1 MAMFKHLRT
10 KLTVL
15 YAALLGVG
23 LIVLSV
29 IVYSAIAGNAERL
42 VRKELEA
49 SATVFD
55 RLWAMRARQFQDTAA
70 VLSRDFGFREAVAS
84 NDEATVQSALA
95 NLSGRLGLDLA
106 LIVGMDGHITTA
118 DGRPL
123 GSAAAD
129 LAEGIN
135 SENGPSGV
143 LLIDNVPYQAVSA
156 PILSPMLTGWVVF
169 GAKLEGEIEALEKYS
184 AIPLD
189 AAVLNRRPGAGWVA
203 TTGGFDSHET
213 QSAGRFIDE
222 VLAGRAPPSE
232 LASSEGPAIAVARP
246 LQAVS
251 ADAPFVL
258 MLRYPLSRAMAPY
271 APIINVVLLTVLF
284 TAAALVAGSWAVA
297 RGVTQPIS
305 ALDQAAHNLARGED
319 ASVQVTT
326 SDEIGRL
333 AESFNTMAA
342 EIRERERHLAGALER
357 AESANRLTGEF
368 LANMSHEMR
377 TPLNGVLGLAQ
388 VLQRTGQDPAQR
400 ELVGAIIASASGLER
415 LLCDVLEAA
424 QLRAGAAE
432 LRPEPFALD
441 QALESAAAP
450 WRTAA
455 QERRLGFALEIAP
468 THGVVTVGDVA
479 RLQQVLNAL
488 LGNAVKF
495 TAEGEVGLR
504 AHAHPR
510 GFRFEVIDTGP
521 GIDPAQK
528 EQMFAAFRQVDGSST
543 RRHGGAG
550 LGLNVALGLVELMGG
565 SLDCAQRPGGGSV
578 FIVELPLERVSARPT
593 GPARAVA

>member
-319 ASVQVTT
+319 ASVEVTT
-326 SDEIGRL
+326 GDEIGRL

-455 QERRLGFALEIAP
+455 QERGLGFALEIAP

>member
-29 IVYSAIAGNAERL
+29 VVYSAIATNAERL

-70 VLSRDFGFREAVAS
+70 VLSRDFGFREAVAT

-106 LIVGMDGHITTA
+106 LIVGIDGHITTA
-118 DGRPL
+118 DGRRL

-129 LAEGIN
+129 LIKGAEG
-135 SENGPSGV
+135 EDGPSGV

-169 GAKLEGEIEALEKYS
+169 GAKLEGEIDSLEKYS

-189 AAVLNRRPGAGWVA
+189 AAVLNRRPGANWTT
-203 TTGGFDSHET
+203 TTGGFDARET
-213 QSAGRFIDE
+213 QAAGLFIDE
-222 VLAGRAPPSE
+222 ILAGRAPPSE
-232 LASSEGPAIAVARP
+232 LASTEGRAIAMARP

-251 ADAPFVL
+251 DEAPFVL
-258 MLRYPLSRAMAPY
+258 MLRYPLARAMAPY
-271 APIINVVLLTVLF
+271 GPVINVVLVTMLI
-284 TAAALVAGSWAVA
+284 TAGALVAGSWAVA

-305 ALDQAAHNLARGED
+305 ALDEAAHNLARGED
-319 ASVQVTT
+319 ASVDVTT
-326 SDEIGRL
+326 GDEIGRL
-333 AESFNTMAA
+333 AVSFNTMAA
-342 EIRERERHLAGALER
+342 EIRERERRLAGALER

-377 TPLNGVLGLAQ
+377 TPLNGVLGLSQ
-388 VLQRTGQDPAQR
+388 VLQRTSQDPANR
-400 ELVGAIIASASGLER
+400 ELVNAIIASASGLER
-415 LLCDVLEAA
+415 LLCDILEAA

-432 LRPEPFALD
+432 LHPEPFALAP
-441 QALESAAAP
+441 ALESAVAP
-450 WRTAA
+450 WRAA
-455 QERRLGFALEIAP
+455 AHEKGLGFMLEIAP
-468 THGVVTVGDVA
+468 AADVIALGDVS
-479 RLQQVLNAL
+479 RLKQVLNAL

-495 TAEGEVGLR
+495 TSEGEIGLR
-504 AHAHPR
+504 LLDRPV
-510 GFRFEVIDTGP
+510 GFRFEVLDTGA
-521 GIDPAQK
+521 GVDPSQK
-528 EQMFAAFRQVDGSST
+528 EQMFAAFRQADGSST

-565 SLDCAQRPGGGSV
+565 TLDCAPRPGGGSV
-578 FIVELPLERVSARPT
+578 FTVDLPLERVVPGSF
-593 GPARAVA
+593 RAVA

>member
-129 LAEGIN
+129 LANGIN

-203 TTGGFDSHET
+203 TTGGFDSRES
-213 QSAGRFIDE
+213 QAAGRFIDE
-222 VLAGRAPPSE
+222 VLAGRAPLSE
-232 LASSEGPAIAVARP
+232 LSSSEGPAIAVARP

-342 EIRERERHLAGALER
+342 EIRERERRLAGALER

-455 QERRLGFALEIAP
+455 QERGLGFALEIAP
-468 THGVVTVGDVA
+468 TQGVVTVGDVA

-504 AHAHPR
+504 AHAYSG

-578 FIVELPLERVSARPT
+578 FAVELPLERVSARRT

>member
-1 MAMFKHLRT
+1 MFKHLRT

-29 IVYSAIAGNAERL
+29 VVYSAIATNAERL

-49 SATVFD
+49 SSTVFD

-70 VLSRDFGFREAVAS
+70 VLSRDFGFREAVAT

-106 LIVGMDGHITTA
+106 LIVGVDGHITTA

-123 GSAAAD
+123 GAAAAD
-129 LAEGIN
+129 ILKGLEG
-135 SENGPSGV
+135 ENGPSGV

-156 PILSPMLTGWVVF
+156 PILSPILTGWVVF
-169 GAKLEGEIEALEKYS
+169 GAKLDSEIASLEKNS

-189 AAVLNRRPGAGWVA
+189 AVVMSRRGAGAWTA
-203 TTGGFDSHET
+203 TTGGLDPGET
-213 QSAGRFIDE
+213 AAAGGFVDD
-222 VLAGRAPPSE
+222 VLAGRPPPSE
-232 LASSEGPAIAVARP
+232 IASAEGPAIAVARP
-246 LQAVS
+246 LESVGRQARV
-251 ADAPFVL
+251 AL

-271 APIINVVLLTVLF
+271 GPVINAVLVTILLA
-284 TAAALVAGSWAVA
+284 AAALVAGSWTLA
-297 RGVTQPIS
+297 RSVTQPIS
-305 ALDQAAHNLARGED
+305 ALDEAAHRLARGED
-319 ASVQVTT
+319 ASVEVTT
-326 SDEIGRL
+326 GDEIGRL
-333 AESFNTMAA
+333 AVSFNTMAA
-342 EIRERERHLAGALER
+342 EIRERERRLAAALER

-377 TPLNGVLGLAQ
+377 TPLNGVLGLSQ
-388 VLQRTGQDPAQR
+388 VLQRTSQDPAQR
-400 ELVGAIIASASGLER
+400 ELVSAIIDSASGLER

-432 LRPEPFALD
+432 LRPEPFALAP
-441 QALESAAAP
+441 ALESAAAP

-455 QERRLGFALEIAP
+455 QEKGLGFMLDVPPAVD
-468 THGVVTVGDVA
+468 VVAIGDVT

-504 AHAHPR
+504 ARAYPG
-510 GFRFEVIDTGP
+510 GFCFEVLDTGA

-528 EQMFAAFRQVDGSST
+528 EQMFAAFRQADGSST

-565 SLDCAQRPGGGSV
+565 VLDCAPREGGGSI
-578 FIVELPLERVSARPT
+578 FTVELPLERAAV
-593 GPARAVA
+593 PAAKAVA